1 MTPGAGGSRWVLL
14 LTSGDPHRLSE
25 AAAMAASAASLGT
38 DVTLVWLSGALEA
51 LVSGRLDD
59 EPGEPGTAS
68 RLLAEAR
75 DTGRLHAMACSA
87 AVVES
92 GATPEALR
100 ASVDDIVGWPT
111 IVALLRNAEKS
122 FVW

>member
-1 MTPGAGGSRWVLL
+1 MTAGTRWVLL
-14 LTSGDPHRLSE
+14 LESDDAGRLSE

-38 DVTLVWLSGALEA
+38 DITLVWLSGALEA
-51 LVSGRLDD
+51 LVSGRLDEDPD
-59 EPGEPGTAS
+59 EPRTAS

-75 DTGRLHAMACSA
+75 DTGRVQALACSA

-100 ASVDDIVGWPT
+100 GSVDEIVGWPT
-111 IVALLRNAEKS
+111 IVSLLKSAEKT